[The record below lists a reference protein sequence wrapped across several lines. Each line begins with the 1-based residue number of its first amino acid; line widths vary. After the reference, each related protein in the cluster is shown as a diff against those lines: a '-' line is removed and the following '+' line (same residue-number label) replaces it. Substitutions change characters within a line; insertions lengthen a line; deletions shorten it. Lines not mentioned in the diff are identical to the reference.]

1 MNKQKLKII
10 ISYILVI
17 LWMIV
22 IFMFSNVDSYHSNST
37 SKGAINKVVDKVDE
51 GAVNVGI
58 KDKPLNTLEKQ
69 NIVNEINLPVRKII
83 HFTEYLILCLLWIN
97 ALRVSNIKYKYIIS
111 ILICIIYAFTDEYH
125 QTFINGRTGQLLDVL
140 IDSSGVIVGSIIYY
154 IGSKI
159 FKKVSKK

>member
-1 MNKQKLKII
+1 
-10 ISYILVI
+10 
-17 LWMIV
+17 MIV

-83 HFTEYLILCLLWIN
+83 HFTEYLI
-97 ALRVSNIKYKYIIS
+97 S